1 MGGPRRPEMD
11 VCRRVLLPWLPDAAA
26 DENADAGCR
35 DIVTMKMMVTTMVE
49 L

>member
-1 MGGPRRPEMD
+1 MAA
-11 VCRRVLLPWLPDAAA
+11 DAAA